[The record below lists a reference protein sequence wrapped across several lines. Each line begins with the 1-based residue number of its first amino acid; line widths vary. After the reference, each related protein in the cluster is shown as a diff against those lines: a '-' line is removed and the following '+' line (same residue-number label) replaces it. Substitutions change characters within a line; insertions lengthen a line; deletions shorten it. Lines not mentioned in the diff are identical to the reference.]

1 MKTST
6 KTEFAP
12 SRTAEV
18 RRALKPLPPKGRNLA
33 QQQADFT
40 AEGSPPPG
48 QVAGQPP
55 ETRDRPGEGPAPPR
69 ASSGSR

>member
-6 KTEFAP
+6 PTEFAP
-12 SRTAEV
+12 GRASEV

-40 AEGSPPPG
+40 AEGSPPPTRT
-48 QVAGQPP
+48 VAPVSPQPA
-55 ETRDRPGEGPAPPR
+55 TPAPPTPTR
-69 ASSGSR
+69 S